1 MRIFFPIHL
10 DGGNRGCEAIAKG
23 TAILLQEKK
32 ENLIGLCSD
41 TDLDKFLCI
50 DDYVTLKRFPQK
62 SLLFRI
68 YRKIIFLITKDLEI
82 RKSITYK
89 HDYQRFLKSMSRT
102 DIMLSTGG
110 DMMCYQNNQTIFT
123 VNYAKQRGVKSI
135 LWGCSIGENNLTPTK
150 IEALK
155 NFNMIYARE
164 TLTKVMLNQHG
175 FNNVVVFPDPAFILN
190 PEACTLPECFSSS
203 EVIGLNISNFVIG
216 GFELDTPF
224 AKEIIKMVEY
234 ILSEAQ
240 FHILLIPHV
249 MWKDQ
254 DDRVVSKKLRDYL
267 GSDRISIL
275 DSEKLNYCQIRYVIS
290 KCNIFI
296 GARTHAVI
304 SAYSTSVPAI
314 ALGYSIKSKGIA
326 KDVGM
331 PDWSVVDSKNI
342 KKNSLLDAFLKMRK
356 EERQIKD
363 MILLNMNSYKQKTYG
378 ILDEVYKVCYK
389 CK

>member
-1 MRIFFPIHL
+1 
-10 DGGNRGCEAIAKG
+10 
-23 TAILLQEKK
+23 
-32 ENLIGLCSD
+32 
-41 TDLDKFLCI
+41 
-50 DDYVTLKRFPQK
+50 
-62 SLLFRI
+62 
-68 YRKIIFLITKDLEI
+68 
-82 RKSITYK
+82 
-89 HDYQRFLKSMSRT
+89 
-102 DIMLSTGG
+102 
-110 DMMCYQNNQTIFT
+110 
-123 VNYAKQRGVKSI
+123 
-135 LWGCSIGENNLTPTK
+135 
-150 IEALK
+150 
-155 NFNMIYARE
+155 
-164 TLTKVMLNQHG
+164 
-175 FNNVVVFPDPAFILN
+175 
-190 PEACTLPECFSSS
+190 
-203 EVIGLNISNFVIG
+203 
-216 GFELDTPF
+216 
-224 AKEIIKMVEY
+224 MVEY

-240 FHILLIPHV
+240 LHILLIPHV

-254 DDRVVSKKLRDYL
+254 DDRVVSKKLRDYF

-356 EERQIKD
+356 EEQQIKD